1 MFRYIPFLM
10 RLRRWAIFWDIDKQS
25 YAYRGTAAGVQQ
37 RLKEE
42 EVARN
47 YIRDTAPKKYH
58 DILTPDFELGCK
70 RKIADPGYLESLG
83 RENIELIPEGLQR
96 ITEDGIVS
104 SLGRVD
110 EYDIII
116 LATGFTVSQF
126 LTPMDIVGVDGNTL
140 QQQWKESRGAQAYL
154 GTFVHNFPNLAIL

>member
-1 MFRYIPFLM
+1 M
-10 RLRRWAIFWDIDKQS
+10 RLRRWAIFWNIDKQS

-37 RLKEE
+37 RQKEE
-42 EVARN
+42 EVARQ
-47 YIRDTAPKKYH
+47 YIRVTAPKKYH

-104 SLGRVD
+104 SSGRVD